1 VISESLLGDL
11 ELSVEKYIRSLPQ
24 HVVAIRD
31 TFIKNW
37 NDLIQINSNKELPGE
52 RTSRSAYI
60 TKSKEIKDKVYR
72 SLKEYTFE
80 LYKKDFESL
89 KSISEKTDEK
99 EKELLDYLNSLPGDQ
114 SKFINLFKDITKAH
128 SKNVDFRNKAFKIF
142 RRELVF
148 KQIELE
154 EELQSNK
161 QELDKAQKRT
171 EREIDK
177 VRVDLSRKL
186 VDFENENIRLTADVD
201 ILTRSNN
208 KQSNLI
214 TELNNKLEDYQTGD
228 DNKTLLELEKTKTE
242 LEEANNEIE
251 V

>member
-1 VISESLLGDL
+1 M
-11 ELSVEKYIRSLPQ
+11 
-24 HVVAIRD
+24 AIRD
-31 TFIKNW
+31 TFIQNW
-37 NDLIQINSNKELPGE
+37 NDLIQINRNKELPGE
-52 RTSRSAYI
+52 RTSRTAYVARI
-60 TKSKEIKDKVYR
+60 KEIKDKVYR

-99 EKELLDYLNSLPGDQ
+99 ETELLEYLNSLPGDQ
-114 SKFINLFKDITKAH
+114 TKFINLFKDITTAH

-142 RRELVF
+142 RRELIF

-154 EELQSNK
+154 EEFQSNK
-161 QELDKAQKRT
+161 QELDKAQKQT
-171 EREIDK
+171 EREVDK
-177 VRVDLSRKL
+177 VRVNLSRKL
-186 VDFENENIRLTADVD
+186 VGFENENIRLTAEVD

-208 KQSNLI
+208 KQSSLI

-228 DNKTLLELEKTKTE
+228 NNKTLLELEKTKTE

-251 V
+251 DQKTQLNNI

>member
-1 VISESLLGDL
+1 M
-11 ELSVEKYIRSLPQ
+11 
-24 HVVAIRD
+24 AIRD

-142 RRELVF
+142 RRELS
-148 KQIELE
+148 L
-154 EELQSNK
+154 
-161 QELDKAQKRT
+161 
-171 EREIDK
+171 
-177 VRVDLSRKL
+177 
-186 VDFENENIRLTADVD
+186 
-201 ILTRSNN
+201 
-208 KQSNLI
+208 
-214 TELNNKLEDYQTGD
+214 NKL
-228 DNKTLLELEKTKTE
+228 N
-242 LEEANNEIE
+242 
-251 V
+251 